1 MQFINIALCKKMIG
15 ALIVQAT
22 QFLMHRIDTD
32 LAVILNEL
40 QQHFKGQIACITG
53 VTINTATGN
62 FFCPSVQVV
71 RNHRATGETV
81 TLV

>member
-1 MQFINIALCKKMIG
+1 MIG

-40 QQHFKGQIACITG
+40 QQPG
-53 VTINTATGN
+53 
-62 FFCPSVQVV
+62 FFSMLFLLD
-71 RNHRATGETV
+71 ELEI
-81 TLV
+81 LVEHA